1 MFIRKSQSKEFEK
14 WIENLLINESL
25 RNKISDWILKSPIEI
40 GIRKFPSYS
49 SSFISA
55 GWMTG
60 LFYNGYILEITA
72 RIDYC
77 EWINHKKKE
86 YDFLNLDSEIIKY
99 FKWIKEFPT
108 HRIYVDK
115 KTLLPNPS
123 VENFYKNS
131 EKELY
136 RKKVYKRLSVVLL
149 KEDMHYFQVQE
160 SLKRRSKKEEYE
172 RWLAWVES

>member
-1 MFIRKSQSKEFEK
+1 MVQ
-14 WIENLLINESL
+14 
-25 RNKISDWILKSPIEI
+25 
-40 GIRKFPSYS
+40 
-49 SSFISA
+49 
-55 GWMTG
+55 
-60 LFYNGYILEITA
+60 
-72 RIDYC
+72 
-77 EWINHKKKE
+77 
-86 YDFLNLDSEIIKY
+86 
-99 FKWIKEFPT
+99 EFPT

-131 EKELY
+131 EIELY
-136 RKKVYKRLSVVLL
+136 RKVYKSLSVVLL

>member
-72 RIDYC
+72 RIDYR
-77 EWINHKKKE
+77 EWINHKKKN

-131 EKELY
+131 EQELH
-136 RKKVYKRLSVVLL
+136 RKKVYKRLSVILL